1 MSDKKSN
8 VLISIRDLTKTYGT
22 GKNQNCILNHISA
35 EVYEND
41 FTVIMGPSG
50 AGKSTFLY
58 VVSGMETCSGGMVK
72 YKNQDITML
81 REKDMAALRTS
92 EFGFVFQ
99 QANLVSNLTL
109 EENILVSGYMK
120 KGNKEK
126 DVKKSCRILMEQM
139 NITHAGMRMPSE
151 CSGGEAQRTAVA
163 RAVINKPAV
172 VFADEPTGALNKN
185 NTTEV
190 LNLLG
195 KLHQD
200 GQSIMMV
207 THDVHAAIRG
217 NRILYLEDGQIKGEI
232 RLPIYAQEQER
243 ERQEQLA
250 QWLSALG
257 W

>member
-151 CSGGEAQRTAVA
+151 CSGGEAQ
-163 RAVINKPAV
+163 
-172 VFADEPTGALNKN
+172 
-185 NTTEV
+185 
-190 LNLLG
+190 
-195 KLHQD
+195 
-200 GQSIMMV
+200 SIMMV

-232 RLPIYAQEQER
+232 RLPIYAQEQE
-243 ERQEQLA
+243 
-250 QWLSALG
+250 
-257 W
+257 

>member
-151 CSGGEAQRTAVA
+151 CSGGEAQ
-163 RAVINKPAV
+163 
-172 VFADEPTGALNKN
+172 
-185 NTTEV
+185 
-190 LNLLG
+190 
-195 KLHQD
+195 
-200 GQSIMMV
+200 SIMMV